1 MTDPTFRN
9 INRLFGLLFKA
20 SKTAP
25 TRNSF
30 DKYYKPSIEI
40 NFFNALL
47 DNKPF
52 FYQLVKNKQETSEKL
67 SEMPRNDSKTSG
79 NLLEYSYNKKCYKI
93 IDIDLSR
100 QTNIN
105 ILQQINFTEKLE
117 EGDGE

>member
-1 MTDPTFRN
+1 MIDPTFRN

-52 FYQLVKNKQETSEKL
+52 FFI
-67 SEMPRNDSKTSG
+67 
-79 NLLEYSYNKKCYKI
+79 NL
-93 IDIDLSR
+93 
-100 QTNIN
+100 
-105 ILQQINFTEKLE
+105 
-117 EGDGE
+117 

>member
-1 MTDPTFRN
+1 MIDPTFRN

-47 DNKPF
+47 DNKLF
-52 FYQLVKNKQETSEKL
+52 FLSTCKKQT
-67 SEMPRNDSKTSG
+67 RDV
-79 NLLEYSYNKKCYKI
+79 
-93 IDIDLSR
+93 
-100 QTNIN
+100 
-105 ILQQINFTEKLE
+105 
-117 EGDGE
+117 